1 MSGGAES
8 HPPQPPSL
16 GLTYS
21 GYIAYYCSLWD
32 PGGDDPNETGL
43 AKYDGSEWVR
53 TAAVLAGGATPLVRR
68 QVHVP
73 SRVDFRAILGG
84 LEVLAAFFLR

>member
-16 GLTYS
+16 GLSYS

-32 PGGDDPNETGL
+32 PEGDDPNDTGL

-73 SRVDFRAILGG
+73 SRVNFRAILGG